1 MSRDGFVGEALG
13 LEIVLPPRL
22 HTSSRSHHL
31 GTRLMR
37 DFALSA
43 FFLICLHCNH
53 PLSRYLRFH
62 VQQTPQGLEDPR
74 VRVARRPER
83 RTDPLPGPRILLP
96 HRPWHHSLKHCSIQG
111 QRLLVLSPRLDT
123 LELVEAHPAGAYG
136 RLVPCHDRLPDYGAT
151 ACTRTDQF
159 HERIGRV
166 EGVDRAA
173 PAAEDAN
180 HDGEDEDV
188 KAGKRG
194 WGVWVDSSQSSVY
207 YYLYSPNRSSSV
219 QSSL

>member
-13 LEIVLPPRL
+13 LEIVFPPRL
-22 HTSSRSHHL
+22 HASSRSHHL
-31 GTRLMR
+31 GTRRLLR
-37 DFALSA
+37 LDFALSA
-43 FFLICLHCNH
+43 FFLIHSNL
-53 PLSRYLRFH
+53 PRYLRFH
-62 VQQTPQGLEDPR
+62 VQQTPQGLEYSR
-74 VRVARRPER
+74 VGVARRPER
-83 RTDPLPGPRILLP
+83 RTNPLPGPRILLP
-96 HRPWHHSLKHCSIQG
+96 HRPRHHGLQHRSVQG

-123 LELVEAHPAGAYG
+123 LELMEAHPAGAYG
-136 RLVPCHDRLPDYGAT
+136 WLVPFHDRLPDYGAT
-151 ACTRTDQF
+151 ACTRTDQLQ
-159 HERIGRV
+159 ERICRV